1 MVSASV
7 SFPDRLTAKGR
18 LLRIRSGP
26 AEVEVQETQIVGI
39 VKDAERVVP
48 VADLLRKYGVGQLV
62 GSPSRGQKID
72 SALSA
77 TYLAP

>member
-1 MVSASV
+1 MLSASV

-48 VADLLRKYGVGQLV
+48 VADLLRKYGVGQPV
-62 GSPSRGQKID
+62 GSPSRGHGCG
-72 SALSA
+72 SAPAA
-77 TYLAP
+77 TA